1 MVEFKGSSH
10 DGKTYG
16 GTWLTVGQS
25 LRSSMSRVARVPG
38 SRGGFRVARP
48 GTPVA
53 QMMSVAYPGEPDG
66 GKGFDGQVCA
76 AVIVLVVAGFWL
88 ANTNRGSGGEF
99 GALLILC
106 APVVGFLVCCCRS
119 CNKSTTPYMDKL
131 ASAQEPGSGA
141 VWAAGG
147 MGMAIGD

>member
-1 MVEFKGSSH
+1 M
-10 DGKTYG
+10 
-16 GTWLTVGQS
+16 
-25 LRSSMSRVARVPG
+25 
-38 SRGGFRVARP
+38 ARP

-66 GKGFDGQVCA
+66 KGFDGKVCV
-76 AVIVLVVAGFWL
+76 AVIVLVVIGFAAG
-88 ANTNRGSGGEF
+88 SEV
-99 GALLILC
+99 GALLIVF
-106 APVVGFLVCCCRS
+106 APVLGFLVCCCRS

-131 ASAQEPGSGA
+131 AKAQEPGSGA

>member
-1 MVEFKGSSH
+1 
-10 DGKTYG
+10 
-16 GTWLTVGQS
+16 
-25 LRSSMSRVARVPG
+25 MSRAARVPG

-66 GKGFDGQVCA
+66 KGFDGKVCV
-76 AVIVLVVAGFWL
+76 AVIVLVVIGFWL
-88 ANTNRGSGGEF
+88 ANTNRGSAN

-106 APVVGFLVCCCRS
+106 APVLGFLVCCCRS

-131 ASAQEPGSGA
+131 AKAQEPGSGA